1 MIRVIL
7 YLAAIAASAIAEA
20 QVTENRS
27 VADFTE
33 IHVFSG
39 VRVIY
44 TQSNTKSVVVESD
57 SQEKIDRIGTEL
69 KNGKLRVVVKP
80 KEGKSSFKLL
90 NVYVSAPDVTSF
102 VADSGAHIEF
112 KNELK
117 SKSAIKFKLDSG
129 SRVSAKVVSSSMDLD
144 VDSGSYFTGKLEVT
158 KISAEVDSGSH
169 VTLSGT
175 SDYLDLEADS
185 GSHFSGKDLTV
196 KSAVIS
202 ADSASHISI
211 TVTESIEAE
220 ANSVSIINYYG
231 NPKHTDVRSKS
242 LSQVNKK

>member
-7 YLAAIAASAIAEA
+7 YLVAIAASAIAEA

-57 SQEKIDRIGTEL
+57 SQEKIDRIGTEV
-69 KNGKLRVVVKP
+69 KNGKLRVFVKP
-80 KEGKSSFKLL
+80 KKGESTFKVLK
-90 NVYVSAPDVTSF
+90 VHISAPDVRSF
-102 VADSGAHIEF
+102 VADSGARVDFE
-112 KNELK
+112 NELQ
-117 SKSAIKFKLDSG
+117 SKSAIKFDLSSG
-129 SRVSAKVVSSSMDLD
+129 SRVSAKIAVNSVDLD
-144 VDSGSYFTGKLEVT
+144 LDSGSHFSGKL
-158 KISAEVDSGSH
+158 KAEKVSVDMDSGSH

-175 SDYLDLEADS
+175 SNHLDLEADS

-202 ADSASHISI
+202 ADSASQVSI
-211 TVTESIEAE
+211 TATESIDAK
-220 ANSVSIINYYG
+220 ADSVSIINYYG
-231 NPKHTDVRSKS
+231 SPKKVNAKKTS
-242 LSQVNKK
+242 LGQVNKK

>member
-20 QVTENRS
+20 QVTENRN

-33 IHVFSG
+33 IHVSSG

-57 SQEKIDRIGTEL
+57 SQEKIDRIGTEV

-80 KEGKSSFKLL
+80 KKGKTNF
-90 NVYVSAPDVTSF
+90 NVLKVHVSAPDVTSF

-112 KNELK
+112 ENELQ
-117 SKSAIKFKLDSG
+117 SKSALKFKLDSG

-144 VDSGSYFTGKLEVT
+144 VESGSHFTAELEVT
-158 KISAEVDSGSH
+158 KISAEVDSGSR

-175 SDYLDLEADS
+175 GDNLNLKVDS
-185 GSHFSGKDLTV
+185 GSHFTGKDLTV
-196 KSAVIS
+196 KSTVIS

-231 NPKHTDVRSKS
+231 NPKHTDVRTKS
-242 LSQVNKK
+242 LGQVNKK